1 MLNRLFAASVDQIAH
16 YECSC
21 GQVYRKRWTEQ
32 PWFDNY
38 NAECPRCGVENEP
51 LYLWDASQITEIP
64 AGPDLLENCD
74 FGDQLTSIEDIEKE
88 LYADED
94 AGSDR
99 LSSPAENRSENHD
112 DSAPDW

>member
-1 MLNRLFAASVDQIAH
+1 MLNRFFGEADHIAH
-16 YECSC
+16 YECGC
-21 GQVYRKRWTEQ
+21 GQAYRKRWTEK

-51 LYLWDASQITEIP
+51 LYLWDASQIFEIP

-88 LYADED
+88 LHADEAASPD
-94 AGSDR
+94 C
-99 LSSPAENRSENHD
+99 LSSPAENGSESD
-112 DSAPDW
+112 DDRAPEW